1 MNSKG
6 ANHAGTAASNTLLD
20 HYGEDID
27 LTIYDRNDNISFL
40 GCRMTLWIGR
50 QINDYK
56 GLFYS
61 DKEALESKGATV
73 HMETEVTSLDTE
85 KKKSL

>member
-1 MNSKG
+1 M
-6 ANHAGTAASNTLLD
+6 A
-20 HYGEDID
+20 
-27 LTIYDRNDNISFL
+27 
-40 GCRMTLWIGR
+40 LWIGR